1 MRTRGA
7 RRLYNYWRDI
17 KGGNIAPERGA
28 IEPRALKEVL
38 PWVFILDRV
47 DREMAPFRLA
57 GTGLCE
63 HYARELRGANFLSF
77 WQGDCRRTAR
87 SLIDNVVMMPTPGV
101 IDFKARAINER
112 PLTGE
117 ILLLPLVASDGEV
130 HQLLGGWFP
139 LVTHDPLLEKPLLRQ
154 RIENIR
160 IIDNDNRE
168 IVPEE
173 IPMPT
178 PVHVGPRLVV
188 SNGKA
193 I

>member
-7 RRLYNYWRDI
+7 RRLYGFWRQA
-17 KGGNIAPERGA
+17 KGEDAAPSRGM

-47 DREMAPFRLA
+47 DREMSPFRLA

-63 HYARELRGANFLSF
+63 FYGRELKGANFLSY

-87 SLIDNVVMMPTPGV
+87 SLLDNVVMMPTPGV
-101 IDFKARAINER
+101 IDFQAWAMNER
-112 PLTGE
+112 TLTGE
-117 ILLLPLVASDGEV
+117 ILLLPLLAGDGEV

-139 LVTHDPLLEKPLLRQ
+139 LVTHDPMLEKPLLRQ

-160 IIDNDNRE
+160 IIDHDDRE
-168 IVPEE
+168 IVPPEL
-173 IPMPT
+173 PLPA
-178 PVHVGPRLVV
+178 PVYSGPRLVI
-188 SNGKA
+188 SNG
-193 I
+193 